1 MLETGGTL
9 NEQGKGKGAAG
20 LGRPPEGTLGP
31 LCHFSSTFF
40 VLSRHTVPVISHMP
54 EQSFG
59 GISSEVE
66 QLDFRKKM
74 KSEEHPVHPQGHS

>member
-1 MLETGGTL
+1 MNRGR
-9 NEQGKGKGAAG
+9 GKELLK

-31 LCHFSSTFF
+31 LCNFSSTFF

-66 QLDFRKKM
+66 QLDFRKEN
-74 KSEEHPVHPQGHS
+74 EE